1 MIFLPQTKKHN
12 TMQLFS
18 NKGRPALALALKLV
32 ASSSLAYAQDSENC
46 QGPISYLSASPNINV
61 QYSWATN
68 CDKSNSCLSANL
80 VPGACCMPNV
90 QSQYVMLA
98 IAKSLSYR

>member
-1 MIFLPQTKKHN
+1 
-12 TMQLFS
+12 MQLFS

-32 ASSSLAYAQDSENC
+32 ASSSLAYAQDSQNCQNCANC

-80 VPGACCMPNV
+80 VPGACCMSNV